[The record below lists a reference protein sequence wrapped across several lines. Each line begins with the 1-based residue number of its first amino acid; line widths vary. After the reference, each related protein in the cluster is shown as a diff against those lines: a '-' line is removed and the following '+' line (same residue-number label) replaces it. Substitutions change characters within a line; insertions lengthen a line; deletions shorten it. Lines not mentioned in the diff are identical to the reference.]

1 MTVINLHQLPA
12 MNNVMNKRLESVAIR
27 RLEILEKIAAQRLE
41 LVALSQDFQRPLGVV
56 DTGLKGINF
65 IRNHPTLLAG
75 LAGGFL
81 ALRRTGIIGWMHKG
95 WSLLY
100 LSPVILSAGSKILS
114 AVTRSSRHNKNTEDS
129 AITN

>member
-1 MTVINLHQLPA
+1 
-12 MNNVMNKRLESVAIR
+12 MNKRLESVASR
-27 RLEILEKIAAQRLE
+27 RLEIQQKIEAQRME
-41 LVALSQDFQRPLGVV
+41 LAEISRDLQRPLGVV

-65 IRNHPTLLAG
+65 VRSHPALMAG

-81 ALRRTGIIGWMHKG
+81 AIRHTGFIGWIQKG
-95 WSLLY
+95 RSLLY

-114 AVTRSSRHNKNTEDS
+114 AVSRSSRQKKSTEVS